1 MLEVLNYVV
10 PSLLMALIIG
20 QGVYVALYLRMR
32 RRENLVTDSNFLPPA
47 SVILCLR
54 GRDPTL
60 LRCLKAI
67 EAQDYPDF
75 ELTVVF
81 DSTDDPAYQ
90 VVEAFRE
97 RTAIKIRT
105 LVIPQYSGQCGM
117 KCEALICAIE
127 NLDPRHE
134 VVALIDADSIAA
146 PNWLRVMVGP
156 LANRCVGAVTGDR
169 WFEPNHEYASITRA
183 VWNAA
188 AIVQMNLYRIAWGGS
203 LAMRSDTI
211 QRLGILDVWRKTFCE
226 DTVLVDLFRRENL
239 TVVRPRQAVVFNEES
254 IAWKNLHFWI
264 ARQLLTVRLH
274 NDKWPFVFGHGL
286 LVGLTLLMCL
296 LLMIVDLSIGKWAV
310 AAGVASTTL
319 LAELINFGLV
329 ALIARENVSILREQ
343 GQIAGESA
351 IRRQWWRWLLAIP
364 LTQITHFLS
373 TLRAVRMPYVI
384 WRGIEYKV
392 TKDRVELVRYRTFS
406 DRNVRESEDA
416 SLQ

>member
-156 LANRCVGAVTGDR
+156 LADTSVGAVTGDR
-169 WFEPNHEYASITRA
+169 WFEPNHEFASITRA

-286 LVGLTLLMCL
+286 LVGLTLLMCF
-296 LLMIVDLSIGKWAV
+296 LLMIVDLSIGKLAV

-343 GQIAGESA
+343 GQIVGESA

-406 DRNVRESEDA
+406 DRNVQAPDDA

>member
-156 LANRCVGAVTGDR
+156 LANRGVGAVTGDR
-169 WFEPNHEYASITRA
+169 WFEPNHEFASITRA

-406 DRNVRESEDA
+406 DRNVRAPDDA

>member
-127 NLDPRHE
+127 NLDPQHE

-156 LANRCVGAVTGDR
+156 LANRGVGAVTGDR
-169 WFEPNHEYASITRA
+169 WFEPNHEFASITRA

-406 DRNVRESEDA
+406 DRNVRAPEDA